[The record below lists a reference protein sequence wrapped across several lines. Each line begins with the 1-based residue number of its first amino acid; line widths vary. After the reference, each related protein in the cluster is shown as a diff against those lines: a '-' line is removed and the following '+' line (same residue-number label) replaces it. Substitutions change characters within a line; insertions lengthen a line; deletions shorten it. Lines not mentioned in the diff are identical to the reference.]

1 MALWC
6 HRFLTPVWPSY
17 ILADSA
23 EGWDELLKGRIGCS
37 SDPQRLADGNPEGEV
52 QVPLRRSCA
61 LVPQAQDAHE
71 STQAYS
77 SPGRKFVDLDY
88 RCDQCGAEVLRAVPR
103 VR

>member
-17 ILADSA
+17 ILADPA

-77 SPGRKFVDLDY
+77 SPRS
-88 RCDQCGAEVLRAVPR
+88 
-103 VR
+103 